1 MSLLLRK
8 RLKTVN
14 DYKDQ
19 NLKSAIMTAG
29 IVISVIIAIAI
40 YVAIN

>member
-1 MSLLLRK
+1 M
-8 RLKTVN
+8 N

-29 IVISVIIAIAI
+29 IVISVIIAVAI

>member
-1 MSLLLRK
+1 M
-8 RLKTVN
+8 N

>member
-1 MSLLLRK
+1 M
-8 RLKTVN
+8 N

-29 IVISVIIAIAI
+29 VVASIIIAIAI
-40 YVAIN
+40 FTAIN

>member
-1 MSLLLRK
+1 M
-8 RLKTVN
+8 

-29 IVISVIIAIAI
+29 VIISIVIAIIIG
-40 YVAIN
+40 VNVG

>member
-1 MSLLLRK
+1 M
-8 RLKTVN
+8 N

-29 IVISVIIAIAI
+29 VIFSLIVAIAI
-40 YVAIN
+40 FAAIN

>member
-1 MSLLLRK
+1 M
-8 RLKTVN
+8 N

-29 IVISVIIAIAI
+29 IVISVIIAAAI

>member
-1 MSLLLRK
+1 M
-8 RLKTVN
+8 N

-29 IVISVIIAIAI
+29 VVLSVIIAIAI